1 MDSVSHERSSSV
13 ETKKKR
19 RIFKCF
25 RNYWKELKARSL
37 NTPSIL
43 LLVYTVSIPFC
54 IIVLIR
60 IRNDFFAPVNTKHSS
75 PELDKKLVP
84 YLLLLEYASFFLIPF
99 CGWLSDTKIGRGNA
113 IYLSLW
119 LGWVGTLLQS
129 ISYCL
134 QCNSCDTTALI
145 GRYGFSGVAFVLLSV
160 SMAFMFSNILPY
172 GIDQMMNVSSV
183 KIRAFIH
190 WFMWGFYLGL
200 NLLSINDVIF
210 AEYQTDALIVA
221 VAGFVLFSFS
231 LCLHFNLQHRF
242 EHIPIPN
249 PYKIV
254 FKVLKYSI
262 QNNHNRRQRS
272 AFTYWGKEPSRID
285 LAKDR
290 YGGSFT
296 HEQVENVKT
305 FLRILAV
312 IIVLMPLCI
321 SSTPIPYM
329 ISSMSKQF
337 KNSNNGLQKYISY
350 SFLFS
355 SYNGFLVLI
364 PLLELV
370 ILPLFPKLEY
380 FLINPL
386 RGLGLANIL
395 IILSILSVFLI
406 DLIGRVTNKS
416 HDIPCFNVWAPGDPV
431 IQGSYWIL
439 LIPSLLAGLSVSLAY
454 ICILE
459 FLCSQAPFGMH
470 GMIIGLVYFFLIFF
484 GSSGLYIILYV
495 PISSSSAV
503 LSCTSWFT
511 IIFGLVSLVGL
522 VVYVLTARW
531 YVKRIRD
538 TDLDLH
544 TEIEQRWEQRLIRE
558 DSYNNNNQT
567 DYDNFIISSVV
578 EDQT

>member
-1 MDSVSHERSSSV
+1 MDSISHERSSLA

-19 RIFKCF
+19 RIFKCS

-37 NTPSIL
+37 NIPSIL
-43 LLVYTVSIPFC
+43 LMVYTATMSISNVVLGYTTFG
-54 IIVLIR
+54 IITPSNITC
-60 IRNDFFAPVNTKHSS
+60 NSS
-75 PELDKKLVP
+75 NLNSSEV
-84 YLLLLEYASFFLIPF
+84 YIFLLLYAPFFLTPF

-119 LGWVGTLLQS
+119 LGWIGTLLQS

-134 QCNSCDTTALI
+134 QYNSCDTTVLI
-145 GRYGFSGVAFVLLSV
+145 GRYGFSGVAYVFLAV
-160 SMAFMFSNILPY
+160 SLGFMYANILPY
-172 GIDQMMNVSSV
+172 GIDQMMNESSV

-190 WFMWGFYLGL
+190 WFVWVYFFCRRLPYLVFPFQNYML
-200 NLLSINDVIF
+200 V
-210 AEYQTDALIVA
+210 TT
-221 VAGFVLFSFS
+221 VAGFALFCFS
-231 LCLHFNLQHRF
+231 LCLHFHLQHRF

-285 LAKDR
+285 LTKER

-312 IIVLMPLCI
+312 MIAL
-321 SSTPIPYM
+321 IP
-329 ISSMSKQF
+329 F
-337 KNSNNGLQKYISY
+337 FTVSY
-350 SFLFS
+350 SFISGISNLLAQYKHS
-355 SYNGFLVLI
+355 NTGSEALISYYFVSYFTGEGNFLILI
-364 PLLELV
+364 PLYELI

-395 IILSILSVFLI
+395 ILLSILSLFLI
-406 DLIGRVTNKS
+406 DLIGRAPYNKK
-416 HDIPCFNVWAPGDPV
+416 IPCYDVWVPGNPV
-431 IQGSYWIL
+431 IQVSYWIL
-439 LIPSLLAGLSVSLAY
+439 LIPSILYGFATPIGY
-454 ICILE
+454 ICMIE

-470 GMIIGLVYFFLIFF
+470 GMVIGLFWFIANIFNVI
-484 GSSGLYIILYV
+484 GLGITDI
-495 PISSSSAV
+495 PISSSSV
-503 LSCTSWFT
+503 LSCTSWYS
-511 IIFGLVSLVGL
+511 IIFGLVGLVGL
-522 VVYVLTARW
+522 VVYALTVRW

-544 TEIEQRWEQRLIRE
+544 TEIEQQWEQRLIRE

-567 DYDNFIISSVV
+567 DYDNFIISSVI

>member
-1 MDSVSHERSSSV
+1 MPLAAV
-13 ETKKKR
+13 KNKG
-19 RIFKCF
+19 IFKCF
-25 RNYWKELKARSL
+25 SNYWKELKARSL
-37 NTPSIL
+37 NIPSIL
-43 LLVYTVSIPFC
+43 LLVYATLIPVSRRVWQYIINGFVTPLSNNTECSDPNLEKSEVYINLLQYTPF
-54 IIVLIR
+54 I
-60 IRNDFFAPVNTKHSS
+60 
-75 PELDKKLVP
+75 LV
-84 YLLLLEYASFFLIPF
+84 PF

-134 QCNSCDTTALI
+134 QYNSCGITAMI
-145 GRYGFSGVAFVLLSV
+145 GRYGLSGVAFVLLSV
-160 SMAFMFSNILPY
+160 SLAFMYTNILPY

-190 WFMWGFYLGL
+190 WFVWDYFFGL
-200 NLLSINDVIF
+200 TLCQITFILF
-210 AEYQTDALIVA
+210 ANFQTGVLIIT
-221 VAGFVLFSFS
+221 VAGFALLSFS
-231 LCLHFNLQHRF
+231 LCLHFNLQHHF

-262 QNNHNRRQRS
+262 KNSHNRRQRS

-285 LAKDR
+285 LAKER

-312 IIVLMPLCI
+312 IIALVPFFIIYFSIVDGIVNIFSQYKDSQNGSQLHTTYVFLSI
-321 SSTPIPYM
+321 GYST
-329 ISSMSKQF
+329 
-337 KNSNNGLQKYISY
+337 L
-350 SFLFS
+350 
-355 SYNGFLVLI
+355 LVLI
-364 PLLELV
+364 PLFELV

-395 IILSILSVFLI
+395 NILSILSVFLI
-406 DLIGRVTNKS
+406 DLIGNKS
-416 HDIPCFNVWAPGDPV
+416 QDDNIVPCFNVWESDHDDV
-431 IQGSYWIL
+431 IEISYWIFV
-439 LIPSLLAGLSVSLAY
+439 IPTVLSGLTISLTY
-454 ICILE
+454 ICAFE

-470 GMIIGLVYFFLIFF
+470 GMIIGSFWFLRSIF
-484 GSSGLYIILYV
+484 SGIIIKYV
-495 PISSSSAV
+495 PINSSSGMSCISW
-503 LSCTSWFT
+503 LS
-511 IIFGLVSLVGL
+511 IIFGLVGLVGL
-522 VVYVLTARW
+522 MVYVLTARW

-538 TDLDLH
+538 TDLNLR
-544 TEIEQRWEQRLIRE
+544 TEVEKQWEQRLIKE
-558 DSYNNNNQT
+558 DSYNNKNQT
-567 DYDNFIISSVV
+567 DYDTFIISSA